1 MKKLKLIIPLILIS
15 VFLGSCV
22 FENEDENPNSTY
34 TFDIGNPISSDFLG
48 QVVDENND
56 PIQNATITI
65 GTSTVQTD
73 VNGIFIINDA
83 NVFEKLAYIKAKK
96 SGYIDG
102 SRSLIP
108 TDGTNNVKI
117 MMLSGTIAGTVTSG
131 TTSDVTL
138 SNGTKVVFDGNF
150 KTETGADYSGTVNV
164 IMHYLDPA
172 DPNVNDKMPGMLFAQ
187 NALNEANILET
198 YGMMNIELR
207 GNTGQ
212 KLQIKNTAQIEMP
225 ITATQQSIA
234 PSTIPLWH
242 FNETYGYWIEEG
254 SAIKTGN
261 KYIGTVS
268 HFSWWNCDAPF
279 PTVILTVKVV
289 DSAGNSLA
297 NAGVSVSKPSD
308 IYTRIAFADEKGQI
322 SGLIPAN
329 ESFVI
334 KVYDNCGSI
343 IKTSSIG
350 PFYTDTKLPNMVI
363 NDATVQSTLVKGNII
378 KCNNTNVTNGYVL
391 LKYGNYKSAYIVNNG
406 NFSFR
411 NLTCA
416 SNNDFTLEGFDYD
429 NLQTTGEI
437 NYKFTSPIT
446 YVGNLKACN
455 SITEFVSYQIDTN
468 PIAYFVN
475 VSAYRVPNGGNKF
488 YLTATTTS
496 INEFVIL
503 GHTRTPGI
511 YTTTDFD
518 MEIYENS
525 VPLYINNTTP
535 NGLSF
540 SFSNFGNVGE
550 YVDLTFN
557 GTYTDNNSISHTING
572 VAHVLRDN

>member
-1 MKKLKLIIPLILIS
+1 MKKLKPLIVLLILCI
-15 VFLGSCV
+15 FFTSC
-22 FENEDENPNSTY
+22 DYTYENPNPTY
-34 TFDIGNPISSDFLG
+34 SFDIGNPISSDFLG
-48 QVVDENND
+48 QVVDENNN

-65 GTSTVQTD
+65 GTTTVQTD
-73 VNGIFIINDA
+73 VNGFFIINDA

-96 SGYIDG
+96 SGFIDG

-117 MMLSGTIAGTVTSG
+117 MMLSGTVVGTVSSG
-131 TTSDVTL
+131 TASNVTL
-138 SNGTKVVFDGNF
+138 PNGTKVVFDGNF
-150 KTETGADYSGTVNV
+150 KTEAGVDYSGTVNV
-164 IMHYLDPA
+164 IMHHLDPA
-172 DPNVNDKMPGMLFAQ
+172 DSNISDKMPGMLFAQ
-187 NALNEANILET
+187 NTLNEATILET
-198 YGMMNIELR
+198 YGMVKVELR
-207 GNTGQ
+207 GSAGQ

-225 ITATQQSIA
+225 ITVTQQAIA

-242 FNETYGYWIEEG
+242 FNDTYGYWIEEG
-254 SAIKTGN
+254 SAVKTVD
-261 KYIGTVS
+261 KYVGTVS

-279 PTVILTVKVV
+279 PTVTLSVKVV
-289 DSAGNSLA
+289 DNAGNSLS
-297 NAGVSVSKPSD
+297 NVGVSVSKTSD
-308 IYTRIAFADEKGQI
+308 IYPRISYSDEKGQV

-329 ESFVI
+329 ESLVI
-334 KVYDNCGSI
+334 KVYDNCGNV

-350 PFYTDTKLPNMVI
+350 PFYADTKLPNIII
-363 NDATVQSTLVKGNII
+363 NDGSVQSTLIKGNII
-378 KCNNTNVTNGYVL
+378 KCDNTNVTNGYVL
-391 LKYGNYKSAYIVNNG
+391 LKYGSYKSAHIVNSG

-416 SNNDFTLEGFDYD
+416 TNNDFTLEGFDYD

-455 SITEFVSYQIDTN
+455 TISEFISYQIDTN
-468 PIAYFVN
+468 PIVYFVN

-496 INEFVIL
+496 TNEFVIL

-518 MEIYENS
+518 MEIYGS
-525 VPLYINNTTP
+525 PTPLYINNTSP

-540 SFSNFGNVGE
+540 SFSSFGNVGE

-557 GTYTDNNSISHTING
+557 GTYTDNNGISHIING